1 MANVARGI
9 EFGDTR
15 GLMKAIVHAETNSIV
30 HAETNQILGCA
41 ILGMEGGEVMAVL
54 QVAMMGK
61 LPYTAIRD
69 GIFANPTLAASL
81 NSLFM
86 AMDRQGLHEEK

>member
-15 GLMKAIVHAETNSIV
+15 GLMKAIV